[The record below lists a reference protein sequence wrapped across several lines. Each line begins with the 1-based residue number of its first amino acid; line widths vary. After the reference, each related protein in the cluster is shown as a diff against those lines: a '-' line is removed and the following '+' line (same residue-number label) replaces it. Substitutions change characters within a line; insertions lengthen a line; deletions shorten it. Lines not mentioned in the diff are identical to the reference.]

1 MDERQIDWFG
11 DLGFVNSTRVE
22 TYIFVGRITKEILYH
37 KKKKN
42 YKGKKTQTRLQ
53 PGTSSFNTDFNFK
66 TKVCQNITLDLK
78 ERPSLAKKTTQ
89 HFPSLNK
96 CWKEMLRISYFK
108 PNIFTNMHMP
118 MVWFLKMV
126 EDF

>member
-53 PGTSSFNTDFNFK
+53 PGTSSFNIVSNS
-66 TKVCQNITLDLK
+66 NL
-78 ERPSLAKKTTQ
+78 
-89 HFPSLNK
+89 
-96 CWKEMLRISYFK
+96 
-108 PNIFTNMHMP
+108 
-118 MVWFLKMV
+118 
-126 EDF
+126 EDCLTFIL